1 MATMAGS
8 VASLWRYPVKSMMG
22 EELNSSSVADR
33 GLAGDRAYALIDRTD
48 GKVVS
53 AKQPRKWGRLFDFR
67 AAFAEP
73 PEIGKPT
80 PPVWVTLPNGDR
92 ISSDQRAF
100 DEILSGALERAVT
113 LRATAPEKPTVE
125 YLEDPLASVETIA
138 DFPAALAAP
147 PGTFFDYAAI
157 HVLTTAT
164 IDRLRE
170 VYPQGRFEVR
180 RFRPNVVVESPSD
193 ANGFVE
199 NAWVGHIL
207 AIGDEVRLR
216 VTDPCPR
223 CVMTTL
229 PQGDLPRDL
238 GILRAA
244 ADHNR
249 VHVPVLNQERPSV
262 GVYAVVERGGRIH
275 RGDQLRLEG

>member
-1 MATMAGS
+1 MASTAGS

-22 EELNSSSVADR
+22 EELNSSSIAER
-33 GLAGDRAYALIDRTD
+33 GLAGDRAYALIDQTD

-73 PEIGKPT
+73 PAVGKPA

-92 ISSDQRAF
+92 VRSDQREF

-113 LRATAPEKPTVE
+113 LKATAPEKPTVE
-125 YLEDPLASVETIA
+125 YLEDPLAPVETIA
-138 DFPAALAAP
+138 DFSAALAAP
-147 PGTFFDYAAI
+147 PGTFFDYATI

-164 IDRLRE
+164 IDRLRAA
-170 VYPQGRFEVR
+170 YPQGRFEAR
-180 RFRPNVVVESPSD
+180 RFRPNIVVESPSD

-249 VHVPVLNQERPSV
+249 VHIPFANQEMPSV
-262 GVYAVVERGGRIH
+262 GVYAVVERGGRIR
-275 RGDQLRLEG
+275 RGDQLRLE

>member
-8 VASLWRYPVKSMMG
+8 VVSLWRYPVKSMMG
-22 EELNSSSVADR
+22 EELNSSSIAER
-33 GLAGDRAYALIDRTD
+33 GLAGDRAYALIDPTD

-73 PEIGKPT
+73 PAVGKPA

-92 ISSDQRAF
+92 VRSDQREF

-113 LRATAPEKPTVE
+113 LGATAPKNPTVE
-125 YLEDPLASVETIA
+125 YLADPLAPVEAIA
-138 DFPAALAAP
+138 DFPAAVAAP

-164 IDRLRE
+164 IERLRE

-180 RFRPNVVVESPSD
+180 RFRPNIVVESPSD
-193 ANGFVE
+193 AKGFVE
-199 NAWVGHIL
+199 NAWVGRIL
-207 AIGDEVRLR
+207 AIGDEIRLR
-216 VTDPCPR
+216 ITDPCPR

-249 VHVPVLNQERPSV
+249 VHVPVLNQQMPSV
-262 GVYAVVERGGRIH
+262 GVYAVVERGGRIQ
-275 RGDQLRLEG
+275 RGDPLRLEG

>member
-1 MATMAGS
+1 MASMAGS
-8 VASLWRYPVKSMMG
+8 VVSLRRYPVKSMMG
-22 EELNSSSVADR
+22 EELNSSSIAER
-33 GLAGDRAYALIDRTD
+33 GLAGDRAYALIDPTD

-73 PEIGKPT
+73 PAVGKPA

-92 ISSDQRAF
+92 VRSDQREF

-113 LRATAPEKPTVE
+113 LGATAPKNPTVE
-125 YLEDPLASVETIA
+125 YLANPLAPVEAIA
-138 DFPAALAAP
+138 DFAAAVAAP
-147 PGTFFDYAAI
+147 PGTFFDYATV

-180 RFRPNVVVESPSD
+180 RFRPNIVIESPSD
-193 ANGFVE
+193 AKGFVE
-199 NAWVGHIL
+199 NAWVGRVL
-207 AIGDEVRLR
+207 AIGDEIRLR
-216 VTDPCPR
+216 ITDPCPR

-249 VHVPVLNQERPSV
+249 VHVPVLNQEMPSV

-275 RGDQLRLEG
+275 RGDRLRLEG

>member
-1 MATMAGS
+1 MAITAGS

-22 EELNSSSVADR
+22 EELNSSSIAER
-33 GLAGDRAYALIDRTD
+33 GLAGDRAYALVDRTD

-53 AKQPRKWGRLFDFR
+53 AKQPRKWPRLFDFR
-67 AAFAEP
+67 AAFTEP
-73 PEIGKPT
+73 PEGGKPA

-92 ISSDQRAF
+92 VSSDQREF

-113 LRATAPEKPTVE
+113 LKATAPEKPTVE
-125 YLEDPLASVETIA
+125 YLEDPLAPVETIA
-138 DFPAALAAP
+138 DFSAALAAP
-147 PGTFFDYAAI
+147 PGTFFDYATI

-164 IDRLRE
+164 IDRLRAA
-170 VYPQGRFEVR
+170 YPQGRFEAR
-180 RFRPNVVVESPSD
+180 RFRPNIVVESPSD
-193 ANGFVE
+193 AQGFVE

-249 VHVPVLNQERPSV
+249 VHIPFANQEMPSV
-262 GVYAVVERGGRIH
+262 GVYAVVERGGRIR
-275 RGDQLRLEG
+275 RGDQLRLE